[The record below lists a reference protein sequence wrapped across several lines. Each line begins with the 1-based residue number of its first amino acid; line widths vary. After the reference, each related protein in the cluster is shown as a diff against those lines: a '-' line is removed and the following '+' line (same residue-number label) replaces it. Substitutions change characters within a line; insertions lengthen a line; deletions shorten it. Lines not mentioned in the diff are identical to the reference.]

1 MPEYSKNQLL
11 RHDDRII
18 RVLAVD
24 TDVLTIDCLKRTMP
38 LWTSAEELQ
47 DWEPC
52 EESALPSPDAPICNM
67 EDLTAE
73 QRKVMH
79 ERYTLIAPVLPFIHK
94 EAQRSAM
101 IAQMA
106 ELNNVSKQTVRKYL
120 CLYLTYQRMEVL
132 VPPSQQKQREL
143 TSDEK
148 NFRWAL
154 NKFYY
159 TQRKHSLPTAYNL
172 MLKEKYTDAA
182 GQLVPGYPPFHRFK
196 YYYQRHRSTQTALIS
211 REGKNAYRRDL
222 RPLLGTVRDFAPAVG
237 IAMLDASILDVYL
250 VNNAGQLV
258 GRPILTLC
266 VDAYSSLICG
276 YHLSWE
282 GGIYSLQQLMQN
294 VVADK
299 VQWCREFG
307 ITISQEEWPC
317 SGVLPGVLV
326 TDRGKE
332 YVGTTFEHLTEL
344 NAFGVHIRILNLNS
358 YSPEQKGTVER
369 CFSLLHSYFLPHLK
383 GKGTIEPDFQE
394 RGAHDYR
401 KDACLTIDDL
411 ESILIRCILYYNNN
425 RILGEHALSKDMIVA
440 GVQPTANSLWK
451 WSCAQP
457 GANLIPVDA
466 GELKL
471 TLLPRTEGK
480 FTRRG
485 LVVHKQRYRHCE
497 GKFTERYLNGGRT
510 TVAYDPDDIS
520 CVYLVENGVYTRF
533 ELILKVYD
541 NLSLEEVMELQYLQQ
556 EAKKSAQPQK
566 DQALIDLV
574 ASIETIA
581 NTRGH
586 SGDVNLKGIRQTH
599 KTEKQRRRSKQ

>member
-38 LWTSAEELQ
+38 HWMQAEELQ
-47 DWEPC
+47 NWEPC
-52 EESALPSPDAPICNM
+52 DESALPSPEAPICNM
-67 EDLTAE
+67 EELTAE
-73 QRKVMH
+73 QRKLMH

-106 ELNNVSKQTVRKYL
+106 ELNSVSKQTIRKYL

-132 VPPSQQKQREL
+132 APPAQKKEREL

-148 NFRWAL
+148 CFRWAL

-182 GQLVPGYPPFHRFK
+182 GQLLPDYPPFHRFK
-196 YYYQRHRSTQTALIS
+196 YFYQRHRSTQTALIS
-211 REGKNAYRRDL
+211 REGKVAYQRDM
-222 RPLLGTVRDFAPAVG
+222 RPLLGSVSDFASGVG
-237 IAMLDASILDVYL
+237 VMALDATVVDLYL
-250 VNNAGQLV
+250 VNKSKQLV
-258 GRPILTLC
+258 GRPILTLA
-266 VDAYSSLICG
+266 VDMYSSLICG

-282 GGIYSLQQLMQN
+282 GGVYALQQLMHN

-299 VQWCREFG
+299 VAWCRKFG
-307 ITISQEEWPC
+307 ITITPEEWPC
-317 SGVLPGVLV
+317 SGVLPGVFCC
-326 TDRGKE
+326 DRGRE
-332 YVGTTFEHLTEL
+332 FTGTVFEHIIETGSRL
-344 NAFGVHIRILNLNS
+344 VNLPA
-358 YSPEQKGTVER
+358 YHPEQKGTVER
-369 CFSLLHSYFLPHLK
+369 SFALLHSYFLPHLK

-401 KDACLTIDDL
+401 RDACLEMESL
-411 ESILIRCILYYNNN
+411 EKILIRCILYYNNN
-425 RILGEHALSKDMIVA
+425 RILGEQRLSKEMIAA
-440 GVQPTANSLWK
+440 GVQPTANSVWR
-451 WSCAQP
+451 WSCTQL
-457 GANLIPVDA
+457 GSNLIPVDD
-466 GELKL
+466 EQLRL

-497 GKFTERYLNGGRT
+497 GKFTERYLNGGKV

-520 CVYLVENGVYTRF
+520 SVYLYESGLYTRF

-541 NLSLEEVMELQYLQQ
+541 NLSLEEVMELQAQQ
-556 EAKKSAQPQK
+556 QAAKKSAQPQK

-581 NTRGH
+581 NARGH

>member
-1 MPEYSKNQLL
+1 MPNYSKNQLL

-24 TDVLTIDCLKRTMP
+24 TDVLAIDCLKRTMP
-38 LWTSAEELQ
+38 QWIPVSELC

-52 EESALPSPDAPICNM
+52 DETALPSPDAPICDM
-67 EDLTAE
+67 EELTPE

-106 ELNNVSKQTVRKYL
+106 ELNNVSKQTIRKYL
-120 CLYLTYQRMEVL
+120 CLYLTYQQLEIL
-132 VPPSQQKQREL
+132 APPAQQKEREF
-143 TSDEK
+143 TIDEK

-159 TQRKHSLPTAYNL
+159 SQRKHSLPTAYNL
-172 MLKEKYTDAA
+172 MLQHKYTDAA

-196 YYYQRHRSTQTALIS
+196 YFYQRHRKEQTALIS
-211 REGKNAYRRDL
+211 RKGKTNYQRNS
-222 RPLLGTVRDFAPAVG
+222 RPLLGTIQDFAPAVG
-237 IAMLDASILDVYL
+237 TAMLDATILDIYL
-250 VNNAGQLV
+250 VNDAGQLV
-258 GRPILTLC
+258 GRPILTLA
-266 VDAYSSLICG
+266 VDAYSSLVYG

-282 GGIYSLQQLMQN
+282 GGIYSLQQLMHN
-294 VVADK
+294 IVADK
-299 VQWCREFG
+299 VTWCRKFG
-307 ITISQEEWPC
+307 ISISPKEWPC
-317 SGVLPGVLV
+317 TGILPGILTV
-326 TDRGKE
+326 DNGKE
-332 YVGTTFEHLTEL
+332 FVGATFEHLTEL
-344 NAFGVHIRILNLNS
+344 GTRMINLPPYRPELKGIVEHAFCMLQG
-358 YSPEQKGTVER
+358 
-369 CFSLLHSYFLPHLK
+369 YFKPHLK
-383 GKGTIEPDFQE
+383 GKGVIEPDFQE
-394 RGAHDYR
+394 RGSRDYR
-401 KDACLTIDDL
+401 KDACLTMEDF
-411 ESILIRCILYYNNN
+411 EKILLRCIIYYNTN
-425 RILGEHALSKDMIVA
+425 RLLGEHILTKEMVSNNVAL
-440 GVQPTANSLWK
+440 TANAVWQ

-497 GKFTERYLNGGRT
+497 GKFTERYLNGGKA

-520 CVYLVENGVYTRF
+520 SVYLYESGLYTRF

-541 NLSLEEVMELQYLQQ
+541 NLSLEEVMELQSQQ
-556 EAKKSAQPQK
+556 QAAKRSAQPQK

-581 NTRGH
+581 STRGH
-586 SGDVNLKGIRQTH
+586 SGDVNLRGIRQTH

>member
-1 MPEYSKNQLL
+1 MLEYSKNQLL
-11 RHDDRII
+11 RHNDRII

-38 LWTSAEELQ
+38 QWMPAEELH
-47 DWEPC
+47 DWETSD
-52 EESALPSPDAPICNM
+52 ETALPSLEAPISNI
-67 EDLTAE
+67 EELSPE
-73 QRKVMH
+73 QRKVMR
-79 ERYTLIAPVLPFIHK
+79 ERFTQIASVLPFIHK

-106 ELNNVSKQTVRKYL
+106 ELNGVSKQTIRKYL

-132 VPPSQQKQREL
+132 APPAQQKVREF
-143 TSDEK
+143 TTDEK

-172 MLKEKYTDAA
+172 MLQHKYTDAA
-182 GQLVPGYPPFHRFK
+182 GQLVPGHPPFHRFK
-196 YYYQRHRSTQTALIS
+196 YFYQRHRKEQTALIS
-211 REGKNAYRRDL
+211 REGKTNYQRNS
-222 RPLLGTVRDFAPAVG
+222 RPLLGTIQDFAPSIG
-237 IAMLDASILDVYL
+237 TAMLDSTICDVYL
-250 VNNAGQLV
+250 VNESNQLV
-258 GRPILTLC
+258 GRPVLTLA

-282 GGIYSLQQLMQN
+282 GGVYSLQQLMHN
-294 VVADK
+294 VVTNK
-299 VQWCREFG
+299 VAWCQRFG
-307 ITISQEEWPC
+307 ISIAPEEWPVN
-317 SGVLPGVLV
+317 SLPGVLV
-326 TDRGKE
+326 TDKGKE
-332 YVGTTFEHLTEL
+332 YVGNTFEQLTET
-344 NAFGVHIRILNLNS
+344 GVRMVNLPP
-358 YSPEQKGTVER
+358 YRPELKGIVEHA
-369 CFSLLHSYFLPHLK
+369 FSLLHSYFLPHLK

-394 RGAHDYR
+394 RGARDYR
-401 KDACLTIDDL
+401 KDACLTMDDF
-411 ESILIRCILYYNNN
+411 EKILLRCILYYNNN
-425 RILGEHALSKDMIVA
+425 RLLGEQVLSKEMVVA
-440 GVQPTANSLWK
+440 GVQPTANSLWR
-451 WSCAQP
+451 WGCAQA
-457 GANLIPVDA
+457 GANLIPIDA
-466 GELKL
+466 GSLKR

-497 GKFTERYLNGGRT
+497 GKFTERYLHGGKA

-520 CVYLVENGVYTRF
+520 SVYLYESGLYTRF

-541 NLSLEEVMELQYLQQ
+541 NLSLDEVMELRAQQQ

-581 NTRGH
+581 STRGH
-586 SGDVNLKGIRQTH
+586 VGDVNLKDIRQTH

>member
-1 MPEYSKNQLL
+1 MPNYSKNQLL

-24 TDVLTIDCLKRTMP
+24 TNVLTIDCLKRTMP
-38 LWTSAEELQ
+38 QWVPTEDLQ

-52 EESALPSPDAPICNM
+52 DETALPSPDAPICDM
-67 EDLTAE
+67 EELTPE

-106 ELNNVSKQTVRKYL
+106 ELNNVSKQTIRRYL

-132 VPPSQQKQREL
+132 APPAQRKERAL
-143 TSDEK
+143 TATEK

-154 NKFYY
+154 NKFFY
-159 TQRKHSLPTAYNL
+159 TERKHSLPTAYNL
-172 MLKEKYTDAA
+172 MLQHKYTDAA

-196 YYYQRHRSTQTALIS
+196 YFYQRHRKEQTALIS
-211 REGKNAYRRDL
+211 REGKTNYQRNS
-222 RPLLGTVRDFAPAVG
+222 RPLLGTIQDFAPSIG
-237 IAMLDASILDVYL
+237 TAMLDSTICDVYL
-250 VNNAGQLV
+250 VNESNQLV
-258 GRPILTLC
+258 GRPVLTLA

-282 GGIYSLQQLMQN
+282 GGVYSLQQLMHN
-294 VVADK
+294 VVTNK
-299 VQWCREFG
+299 VAWCQRFG
-307 ITISQEEWPC
+307 ISIAPEEWPVN
-317 SGVLPGVLV
+317 SLPGVLV
-326 TDRGKE
+326 TDKGKE
-332 YVGTTFEHLTEL
+332 YVGNTFEQLTET
-344 NAFGVHIRILNLNS
+344 GVRMVNLPP
-358 YSPEQKGTVER
+358 YRPELKGIVEHA
-369 CFSLLHSYFLPHLK
+369 FSLLHSYFLPHLK

-394 RGAHDYR
+394 RGARDYR
-401 KDACLTIDDL
+401 KDACLTMDDF
-411 ESILIRCILYYNNN
+411 EKILLRCILYYNNN
-425 RILGEHALSKDMIVA
+425 RLLGEQVLSKEMVVA
-440 GVQPTANSLWK
+440 GVQPTANSLWR
-451 WSCAQP
+451 WGCAQA
-457 GANLIPVDA
+457 GANLIPIDA
-466 GELKL
+466 GSLKR
-471 TLLPRTEGK
+471 TLLPRTEGR

-497 GKFTERYLNGGRT
+497 GKFTERYLNGGRA

-520 CVYLVENGVYTRF
+520 SVYLYESGLYTRF

-541 NLSLEEVMELQYLQQ
+541 NLSLDEVMELQAQQ
-556 EAKKSAQPQK
+556 QVAKKSAQPQK

-574 ASIETIA
+574 SSIETIA
-581 NTRGH
+581 NACGH
-586 SGDVNLKGIRQTH
+586 IGDVNLKGIRQTH

>member
-11 RHDDRII
+11 RHDDRVI
-18 RVLAVD
+18 RVLTVD

-38 LWTSAEELQ
+38 QWMSAEDLQ
-47 DWEPC
+47 NWEPC
-52 EESALPSPDAPICNM
+52 DETTLPSPETPISDI
-67 EDLTAE
+67 EDLTPE

-79 ERYTLIAPVLPFIHK
+79 ERYTLIAPVIPFIHK

-101 IAQMA
+101 IAEMA
-106 ELNNVSKQTVRKYL
+106 ELNNVSKQTIRKYL

-132 VPPSQQKQREL
+132 APPAQRKERAL
-143 TSDEK
+143 TATEK

-154 NKFYY
+154 NKFFY
-159 TQRKHSLPTAYNL
+159 TERKHSLPTAYNL
-172 MLKEKYTDAA
+172 MLQHKYTDAA

-196 YYYQRHRSTQTALIS
+196 YFYQRHRKEQTALIS
-211 REGKNAYRRDL
+211 REGKTNYQRNS
-222 RPLLGTVRDFAPAVG
+222 RPLLGTIQDFAPSIG
-237 IAMLDASILDVYL
+237 TAMLDSTICDVYL
-250 VNNAGQLV
+250 VNDSNQLV
-258 GRPILTLC
+258 GRPVLTLA

-276 YHLSWE
+276 YYLSWE
-282 GGIYSLQQLMQN
+282 GGVYSLQQLMHN
-294 VVADK
+294 VVTNK
-299 VQWCREFG
+299 VAWCQCFG
-307 ITISQEEWPC
+307 ISIAPEEWPVN
-317 SGVLPGVLV
+317 SLPGVLV
-326 TDRGKE
+326 TDKGKE
-332 YVGTTFEHLTEL
+332 YVGSTFEQLTEL
-344 NAFGVHIRILNLNS
+344 GVRMVNLPP
-358 YSPEQKGTVER
+358 YRPELKGIVEHA
-369 CFSLLHSYFLPHLK
+369 FSLLHSYFLPHLK

-394 RGAHDYR
+394 RGSRDYR
-401 KDACLTIDDL
+401 KDACLTMDDF
-411 ESILIRCILYYNNN
+411 EKILLRCILYYNNN
-425 RILGEHALSKDMIVA
+425 RLLGEQVLSKEMVIA
-440 GVQPTANSLWK
+440 GVQPTANSLWR
-451 WSCAQP
+451 WGCAQA

-466 GELKL
+466 GSLIR

-497 GKFTERYLNGGRT
+497 GKFTERYLNGGKV

-520 CVYLVENGVYTRF
+520 FVYLFESGLYTRF

-541 NLSLEEVMELQYLQQ
+541 NLSLDEVIELQIQQ
-556 EAKKSAQPQK
+556 QAARKSAQPQK

-581 NTRGH
+581 NTRRH

>member
-1 MPEYSKNQLL
+1 MPNYQKNQLL

-38 LWTSAEELQ
+38 QWMPAEELP

-52 EESALPSPDAPICNM
+52 DESALPSPEAPICNL

-73 QRKVMH
+73 QRKIMH
-79 ERYTLIAPVLPFIHK
+79 ERYSLIAAVAPFIDNSTK
-94 EAQRSAM
+94 RSAM

-106 ELNNVSKQTVRKYL
+106 ELNGVSKQTIRKYL
-120 CLYLTYQRMEVL
+120 CLYLAYQRMEVL
-132 VPPSQQKQREL
+132 APPAQQKEREL
-143 TSDEK
+143 TGTER

-159 TQRKHSLPTAYNL
+159 TERKHSLPTAYNL

-196 YYYQRHRSTQTALIS
+196 YFYQRHRKEQTALIS
-211 REGKNAYRRDL
+211 REGKTNYQRNS
-222 RPLLGTVRDFAPAVG
+222 RPLLGNIQDFAPSVG
-237 IAMLDASILDVYL
+237 TAMLDSTICDIYL
-250 VNNAGQLV
+250 VNESNQLV
-258 GRPILTLC
+258 GRPVLTFA
-266 VDAYSSLICG
+266 VDAHSSLICG

-282 GGIYSLQQLMQN
+282 GGVYSLHQLMQN

-299 VQWCREFG
+299 VEWCRKFG
-307 ITISQEEWPC
+307 ISITPEEWPC
-317 SGVLPGVLV
+317 SGVLPGVIT
-326 TDRGKE
+326 TDRGQE
-332 YVGTTFEHLTEL
+332 YVGSNFERLTE
-344 NAFGVHIRILNLNS
+344 FGVRMVNLPP
-358 YSPEQKGTVER
+358 YRPELKGIVEHA
-369 CFSLLHSYFLPHLK
+369 FELIQNLYKPHLR
-383 GKGTIEPDFQE
+383 GVIRPDFQE
-394 RGAHDYR
+394 RGAPDYR
-401 KDACLTIDDL
+401 REHGMI
-411 ESILIRCILYYNNN
+411 SIETFEVILLRCIIYYNNS
-425 RILGEHALSKDMIVA
+425 RILGAQLLSKEMLAA
-440 GVQPTANSLWK
+440 GVQPTATSVWQ
-451 WSCAQP
+451 WSCTQP

-466 GELKL
+466 GELKR
-471 TLLPRTEGK
+471 TLLPRTEGR

-497 GKFTERYLNGGRT
+497 GKFTERYLNGGKV

-520 CVYLVENGVYTRF
+520 CVYLVENGLYTMF

-541 NLSLEEVMELQYLQQ
+541 NLSLEEVMELQAQQ
-556 EAKKSAQPQK
+556 QAAKKSAQSQK

>member
-11 RHDDRII
+11 RHDDRIM
-18 RVLAVD
+18 RVLAID
-24 TDVLTIDCLKRTMP
+24 TGVLTIDCLKRTMP
-38 LWTSAEELQ
+38 QWMPASELR

-52 EESALPSPDAPICNM
+52 DESALPSPETPICNL

-79 ERYTLIAPVLPFIHK
+79 ERYSLIAAVIPFIGNSTK
-94 EAQRSAM
+94 RSAM

-106 ELNNVSKQTVRKYL
+106 ELNGVSKQTIRKYL

-132 VPPSQQKQREL
+132 APPSQQKQREL
-143 TSDEK
+143 TPDEK

-172 MLKEKYTDAA
+172 MLKEKYADAA
-182 GQLVPGYPPFHRFK
+182 GKLFPDYPPFHRFK
-196 YYYQRHRSTQTALIS
+196 YYYQRHRSIQTELIS
-211 REGKNAYRRDL
+211 REGKTNYQRNGRV
-222 RPLLGTVRDFAPAVG
+222 LLGSIQDFAPSVG
-237 IAMLDASILDVYL
+237 TAMLDSTICDVYL
-250 VNNAGQLV
+250 VNEANQLV
-258 GRPILTLC
+258 GRPVLTLA

-282 GGIYSLQQLMQN
+282 GGVYSLQQLMHN
-294 VVADK
+294 VVTDK
-299 VQWCREFG
+299 VAWCRKFG
-307 ITISQEEWPC
+307 ITISPEEWPC
-317 SGVLPGVLV
+317 SGQLPGVLV
-326 TDRGKE
+326 SDRGRE
-332 YVGTTFEHLTEL
+332 YIGSNFEQITEL
-344 NAFGVHIRILNLNS
+344 GVRMVNLPPYRPELKGIVEHAFELIQNL
-358 YSPEQKGTVER
+358 YK
-369 CFSLLHSYFLPHLK
+369 PHLR
-383 GKGTIEPDFQE
+383 GVIRPDFQE
-394 RGAHDYR
+394 RGGRDYR
-401 KDACLTIDDL
+401 RESGMISIETL
-411 ESILIRCILYYNNN
+411 EVILLRCILYYNNS
-425 RILGEHALSKDMIVA
+425 RLLGEQVLTKNMIES
-440 GVQPTANSLWK
+440 GVEPTANAVWR

-457 GANLIPVDA
+457 GANLISVDA
-466 GELKL
+466 GELKR

-497 GKFTERYLNGGRT
+497 GKFTERYLNGGKA

-520 CVYLVENGVYTRF
+520 CVYLVESGLYTRF

-541 NLSLEEVMELQYLQQ
+541 NLSLDEVMELQAQQ
-556 EAKKSAQPQK
+556 QAAKKSAQPKK

-574 ASIETIA
+574 ASIETIT

-599 KTEKQRRRSKQ
+599 KTEKQRRRSK

>member
-38 LWTSAEELQ
+38 HWMQAEELQ

-52 EESALPSPDAPICNM
+52 DESALPSPEAPICNM
-67 EDLTAE
+67 EELTAE
-73 QRKVMH
+73 QRKLMH
-79 ERYTLIAPVLPFIHK
+79 ERFTQIASVLPFIHK

-106 ELNNVSKQTVRKYL
+106 ELNGVSKQTIRKYL

-132 VPPSQQKQREL
+132 APPAQQREREL
-143 TSDEK
+143 TTDEK

-172 MLKEKYTDAA
+172 MLQHKYTDAA
-182 GQLVPGYPPFHRFK
+182 GQLVPGHPPFHRFK
-196 YYYQRHRSTQTALIS
+196 YFYQRHRKEQTALIS
-211 REGKNAYRRDL
+211 REGKTNYQRNS
-222 RPLLGTVRDFAPAVG
+222 RPLLGTIQDFAPSIG
-237 IAMLDASILDVYL
+237 TAMLDSTICDVYL
-250 VNNAGQLV
+250 VNESNQLV
-258 GRPILTLC
+258 GRPVLTLA

-282 GGIYSLQQLMQN
+282 GGVYSLQQLMHN
-294 VVADK
+294 VVTNK
-299 VQWCREFG
+299 VAWCQRFG
-307 ITISQEEWPC
+307 ISIAPEEWPVN
-317 SGVLPGVLV
+317 SLPGVLV
-326 TDRGKE
+326 TDKGKE
-332 YVGTTFEHLTEL
+332 YVGNTFEQLTET
-344 NAFGVHIRILNLNS
+344 GVRMVNLPP
-358 YSPEQKGTVER
+358 YRPELKGIVEHA
-369 CFSLLHSYFLPHLK
+369 FSLLHSYFLPHLK

-394 RGAHDYR
+394 RGARDYR
-401 KDACLTIDDL
+401 KDACLTMDDF
-411 ESILIRCILYYNNN
+411 EKILLRCILYYNNN
-425 RILGEHALSKDMIVA
+425 RLLGEQVLSKEMVVA
-440 GVQPTANSLWK
+440 GVQPTANSLWR
-451 WSCAQP
+451 WGCAQA
-457 GANLIPVDA
+457 GANLIPIDA
-466 GELKL
+466 GSLKR

-497 GKFTERYLNGGRT
+497 GKFTERYLHGGKA

-520 CVYLVENGVYTRF
+520 SVYLYESGLYTRF

-541 NLSLEEVMELQYLQQ
+541 NLSLDEVMELRAQQQ

-574 ASIETIA
+574 ASIKTIA
-581 NTRGH
+581 STRGH
-586 SGDVNLKGIRQTH
+586 VGDVNLKDIRQTH

>member
-11 RHDDRII
+11 RHADRII
-18 RVLAVD
+18 RVLTVD
-24 TDVLTIDCLKRTMP
+24 TSVLAIDCLKRTMP
-38 LWTSAEELQ
+38 QWMPAEDLQ
-47 DWEPC
+47 EWEPC
-52 EESALPSPDAPICNM
+52 DEIDLPSLDAPICDMENM
-67 EDLTAE
+67 TPE

-101 IAQMA
+101 ITQMA
-106 ELNNVSKQTVRKYL
+106 ELNNVSKQTIRKYL

-132 VPPSQQKQREL
+132 APPAQRKERAL
-143 TSDEK
+143 TATEK

-154 NKFYY
+154 NKFFY
-159 TQRKHSLPTAYNL
+159 TERKHSLPTAYNL
-172 MLKEKYTDAA
+172 MLQHKYTDAA

-196 YYYQRHRSTQTALIS
+196 YFYQRHRKEQTALIS
-211 REGKNAYRRDL
+211 REGKTNYQRNS
-222 RPLLGTVRDFAPAVG
+222 RPLLGTIQDFAPSIG
-237 IAMLDASILDVYL
+237 TAMLDSTICDVYL
-250 VNNAGQLV
+250 VNESNQLV
-258 GRPILTLC
+258 GRPVLTLA

-282 GGIYSLQQLMQN
+282 GGVYSLQQLMHN
-294 VVADK
+294 VVTNK
-299 VQWCREFG
+299 VAWCQRFG
-307 ITISQEEWPC
+307 ISIAPEEWPVN
-317 SGVLPGVLV
+317 SLPGVLV
-326 TDRGKE
+326 TDKGKE
-332 YVGTTFEHLTEL
+332 YVGNTFEQLTET
-344 NAFGVHIRILNLNS
+344 GVRMVNLPP
-358 YSPEQKGTVER
+358 YRPELKGIVEHA
-369 CFSLLHSYFLPHLK
+369 FSLLHSYFLPHLK

-394 RGAHDYR
+394 RGARDYR
-401 KDACLTIDDL
+401 KDACLTMDDF
-411 ESILIRCILYYNNN
+411 EKILLRCILYYNNN
-425 RILGEHALSKDMIVA
+425 RLLGEQVLSKEMVVA
-440 GVQPTANSLWK
+440 GVQPTANSLWR
-451 WSCAQP
+451 WGCAQA
-457 GANLIPVDA
+457 GANLIPIDA
-466 GELKL
+466 GSLKR
-471 TLLPRTEGK
+471 TLLPRTEGR

-497 GKFTERYLNGGRT
+497 GKFTERYLNGGRA

-520 CVYLVENGVYTRF
+520 SVYLYESGLYTRF

-541 NLSLEEVMELQYLQQ
+541 NLSLNEVMELQAQQ
-556 EAKKSAQPQK
+556 QAAKKSAQSQK

>member
-1 MPEYSKNQLL
+1 MPNYQKNQLL
-11 RHDDRII
+11 RHDDHII
-18 RVLAVD
+18 RVLTVD
-24 TDVLTIDCLKRTMP
+24 NGVLAIDCLKRTMP
-38 LWTSAEELQ
+38 QWMPAEDLQ
-47 DWEPC
+47 EWEPC
-52 EESALPSPDAPICNM
+52 DETALPSPDAPICDM
-67 EDLTAE
+67 ENLTPE

-79 ERYTLIAPVLPFIHK
+79 ERYTLIAPVLPFVHK

-101 IAQMA
+101 ITQMA
-106 ELNNVSKQTVRKYL
+106 ELNGVSKQTIRKYL

-132 VPPSQQKQREL
+132 APPAQQTEREL
-143 TSDEK
+143 TTDEK

-172 MLKEKYTDAA
+172 MLQHKYTDAA

-196 YYYQRHRSTQTALIS
+196 YFYQRHRKEQTALIS
-211 REGKNAYRRDL
+211 REGKTNYQRNS
-222 RPLLGTVRDFAPAVG
+222 RPLLGTIQDFAPSVG
-237 IAMLDASILDVYL
+237 TAMLDSTICDVYL
-250 VNNAGQLV
+250 VNESNQLV
-258 GRPILTLC
+258 GRPVLTLA

-282 GGIYSLQQLMQN
+282 GGVYSLQQLMHN
-294 VVADK
+294 VVTEK
-299 VQWCREFG
+299 VAWCQSFG
-307 ITISQEEWPC
+307 ISITPEEWPVN
-317 SGVLPGVLV
+317 SLPGVLV
-326 TDRGKE
+326 TDKGKE
-332 YVGTTFEHLTEL
+332 YVGNTFEQLTET
-344 NAFGVHIRILNLNS
+344 GVRMVNLPP
-358 YSPEQKGTVER
+358 YRPELKGIVEHT
-369 CFSLLHSYFLPHLK
+369 FSLLHSYFLPHLK

-394 RGAHDYR
+394 RGARDYR
-401 KDACLTIDDL
+401 KDACLTMDDF
-411 ESILIRCILYYNNN
+411 EKILLRCILYYNNN
-425 RILGEHALSKDMIVA
+425 RLLGEQVLSKEMVIA
-440 GVQPTANSLWK
+440 GVQPTANSLWR
-451 WSCAQP
+451 WGCAQA
-457 GANLIPVDA
+457 GANLIPIDA
-466 GELKL
+466 GSLKR

-485 LVVHKQRYRHCE
+485 LIVHKQRYRHCE
-497 GKFTERYLNGGRT
+497 GKFTERYLNGGKV

-520 CVYLVENGVYTRF
+520 SVYLYESGLYTRF

-541 NLSLEEVMELQYLQQ
+541 NLSLDEVIELQAQQ
-556 EAKKSAQPQK
+556 QAAKKSAQSQK

>member
-18 RVLAVD
+18 RVLTVD

-38 LWTSAEELQ
+38 LRMPASELR

-52 EESALPSPDAPICNM
+52 DESALPSPEVPICNM
-67 EDLTAE
+67 EELAPE

-79 ERYTLIAPVLPFIHK
+79 ERYTLIAPVIPFIHK

-106 ELNNVSKQTVRKYL
+106 ELNGVSKQTIRKYL
-120 CLYLTYQRMEVL
+120 CLYLAYQRMEVL
-132 VPPSQQKQREL
+132 APPLQQKEREL
-143 TSDEK
+143 TPDEK

-159 TQRKHSLPTAYNL
+159 TQRKHSLPTSYNL
-172 MLKEKYTDAA
+172 MLQHKYTDAT
-182 GQLVPGYPPFHRFK
+182 GQLLPGYPPFHRFK
-196 YYYQRHRSTQTALIS
+196 YFYQCHRKEQTALIS
-211 REGKNAYRRDL
+211 REGKTNYQRNA
-222 RPLLGTVRDFAPAVG
+222 RPLLGTIQDFAPAVG
-237 IAMLDASILDVYL
+237 TAMLDSTICDVYL
-250 VNNAGQLV
+250 VNDSNQLV
-258 GRPILTLC
+258 GRPVLTLA

-282 GGIYSLQQLMQN
+282 GGVYSLQQLMHN
-294 VVADK
+294 VVTDK
-299 VQWCREFG
+299 VTWCQRFG
-307 ITISQEEWPC
+307 ISITPDEWPVN
-317 SGVLPGVLV
+317 SLPGVLI
-326 TDRGKE
+326 TDKGKE
-332 YVGTTFEHLTEL
+332 YVGTTFEQLTEL
-344 NAFGVHIRILNLNS
+344 GTRMVNLPP
-358 YSPEQKGTVER
+358 YRPELKGIVEHA
-369 CFSLLHSYFLPHLK
+369 FSLLHSYFLPHLK

-394 RGAHDYR
+394 RGSRDYR
-401 KDACLTIDDL
+401 KDACLTMDDF
-411 ESILIRCILYYNNN
+411 EKILLRCILYYNNS
-425 RILGEHALSKDMIVA
+425 RLLGEQILSKEMVSA
-440 GVQPTANSLWK
+440 EVQPTANSVWQ
-451 WSCAQP
+451 WSCTQE

-466 GELKL
+466 GSLKL

-497 GKFTERYLNGGRT
+497 GKFNERYLNGGKA

-520 CVYLVENGVYTRF
+520 CVYLVESGLYTRF

-541 NLSLEEVMELQYLQQ
+541 NLSLDEVMELQAQQ
-556 EAKKSAQPQK
+556 QAAKKSVQPQK

-581 NTRGH
+581 NSRGQ